1 MPKILAFAGSY
12 RKHSFSKR
20 VLTVAVEGAREAGAD
35 VTVLDLNDYPLPIFN
50 EDDVN
55 SDGFPENAYR
65 LQDAL
70 NEADGFL
77 ISTPEYNASVPGGFK
92 NAIDWASRANDRYKT
107 YSVFKDRTAAI
118 ISSSTGRFGGIRGL
132 GHLRG
137 ILTQMGI
144 VVLPSEVSVSG
155 VAEMFAGEG
164 GEMTDE
170 RMRTTL
176 KAHGAALVE
185 ALSRK

>member
-35 VTVLDLNDYPLPIFN
+35 VTVLD
-50 EDDVN
+50 
-55 SDGFPENAYR
+55 
-65 LQDAL
+65 
-70 NEADGFL
+70 EADGFL

-176 KAHGAALVE
+176 KAHGAALVK

>member
-77 ISTPEYNASVPGGFK
+77 ISTPGK
-92 NAIDWASRANDRYKT
+92 R
-107 YSVFKDRTAAI
+107 
-118 ISSSTGRFGGIRGL
+118 
-132 GHLRG
+132 
-137 ILTQMGI
+137 
-144 VVLPSEVSVSG
+144 
-155 VAEMFAGEG
+155 
-164 GEMTDE
+164 
-170 RMRTTL
+170 
-176 KAHGAALVE
+176 
-185 ALSRK
+185 